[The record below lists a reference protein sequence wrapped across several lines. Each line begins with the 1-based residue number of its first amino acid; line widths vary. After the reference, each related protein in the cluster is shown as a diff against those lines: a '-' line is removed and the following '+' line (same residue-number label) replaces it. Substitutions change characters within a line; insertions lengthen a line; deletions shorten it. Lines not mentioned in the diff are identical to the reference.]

1 MVLAGEPFEDPRV
14 QEAIGV
20 GVPWA
25 RLIQG
30 YFPDQEV
37 QITVLA
43 QGQEFGLAYDVEYD
57 PDKARALLE
66 EAGFSGFQLL
76 LLFISDDE
84 ASFPD
89 IAEEIGWYLGEI
101 GIMVVGPVPVEADRV
116 HDAMAEIISANETIL
131 WLGWQ
136 GTVPTPPPSIVTQGT
151 IQLVDGQSF
160 DFLTGDVGEI
170 TGGDLYVLLSPAGGC
185 DDQDSFWA
193 NNSPQRGG
201 VDLGELSES
210 DLSLI
215 QAPPLESTY
224 DCSCVPIEWN
234 HVYAYL
240 QNQQG
245 MVVIFRVLDHQERQS
260 VYLEYVVIKGP

>member
-1 MVLAGEPFEDPRV
+1 
-14 QEAIGV
+14 V

-201 VDLGELSES
+201 VDLGEFSES

-245 MVVIFRVLDHQERQS
+245 LVVIFRVLDHQERQS